1 MIIYEKLNELI
12 KDAMTSGQK
21 EQLNVL
27 RLIKAE
33 MLKAEKAPNFVMN
46 DAAELKILQNMI
58 TQREDSANEYRKGG
72 RPELAEQELA
82 EANIIKAFMPEL
94 PSDEDIKAFAQSI
107 INAGKPDGSLWEMKD
122 MKTVMTAV
130 KGRYDVP
137 TVGKIV
143 SEVLKSAIAN
153 Q

>member
-58 TQREDSANEYRKGG
+58 TQREDSANEYTKGG

-82 EANIIKAFMPEL
+82 EANIIKTFMPEL
-94 PSDEDIKAFAQSI
+94 PSDEEVKAFAQSI
-107 INAGKPDGSLWEMKD
+107 IDAGKPDGSLWEMKD
-122 MKTVMTAV
+122 MKSVMTAV